1 MLSHMAQIFFS
12 QHARIK
18 RGKGNLNF
26 LSNSHSKINENIVW
40 NPNNTTNR
48 STPPQQT
55 KLTLG
60 GPPSGNFFLIR
71 SCPNCKKKNTEDS
84 DDIFKSSKIRYIT
97 KSTKTFSQGRILSK
111 NVPDV
116 LHDLN

>member
-26 LSNSHSKINENIVW
+26 LLNSHSKINENIVW

-60 GPPSGNFFLIR
+60 GPPPPPGIFFLSAHAQIV
-71 SCPNCKKKNTEDS
+71 KK
-84 DDIFKSSKIRYIT
+84 
-97 KSTKTFSQGRILSK
+97 QGRF
-111 NVPDV
+111 
-116 LHDLN
+116 

>member
-60 GPPSGNFFLIR
+60 APPPSGNFFLSAHAQIV
-71 SCPNCKKKNTEDS
+71 KKEH
-84 DDIFKSSKIRYIT
+84 
-97 KSTKTFSQGRILSK
+97 GRF
-111 NVPDV
+111 
-116 LHDLN
+116 